1 MGSKSKEEVRDGHL
15 ADLPEELRIR
25 VMNVHKLIVT
35 KARELFTDDNYKDI
49 KDSSWA
55 KTMLDEFLVEPSPKT
70 NAGMVRIY
78 KKGKRCRCMIQIT
91 GHVNNDRSDIN
102 HELFHDFIRNVHQK
116 VKSKVRR
123 KFDLILTCESEHGE
137 PFEGFD
143 IWTKQKDAKE
153 LWEYFKDK
161 ETKELKPYSESTM
174 MIAEYAELPRGLQS
188 YIKNAMDSIN
198 VNVSNI
204 QYVEKSEPTLGTT
217 ILTKFGES
225 AEGSILITDEIHPA
239 FLESNED
246 SLYEAASTYTKSNPD
261 PTKEVVFNGSYYEVA
276 LEPKYANVLYSYLE
290 KNVSDTVETDWLEE
304 SVEFDPYSEASEP
317 EGTSGLSESEARRV
331 MKTLCQ
337 TMINDFN
344 NNPNTKVSSYTAS
357 ILSNLTTKNILKQ
370 IGTGF
375 YKFTIILG
383 SPKDGNMV
391 KFITPAMT
399 RDFVGR
405 FVEGR
410 ENLNGLLH
418 RNPEIKLYMS
428 PNVFSTMK
436 DPDDMY
442 QFIKAA
448 IKYYSKGVEKYSN
461 QIMKASMSMSR
472 ELKHLVSTT
481 NLSGIVIAPLKM
493 VFAFDN
499 VDLSNRKTFTINKE
513 DINAVTGFMK
523 SIYTRYASPEKE
535 KSKIIND
542 MNEVI
547 ESLHEAYGLDDDIRT
562 LTHLNEEVTNL
573 YDGKYNDQMA
583 DIKYRAIEEQ
593 VDRNWNKETVNGQI
607 KVFQEKWGVKKL
619 KKLPRDLVAYISIET
634 EAIKDY
640 NDKAMIASYC
650 ISKLDIC
657 EWYIE
662 LLEVG
667 SKKYIVPHTLPYLK
681 QLRTD
686 LLQCYERIMK
696 VKIDNKT
703 NEVKIPEG
711 YEG

>member
-49 KDSSWA
+49 RDSSWA

-70 NAGMVRIY
+70 NAGTVRIY

-91 GHVNNDRSDIN
+91 GHVKNDRGDID

-116 VKSKVRR
+116 IKSKVRR
-123 KFDLILTCESEHGE
+123 KFDLVLTCESEHGE

-161 ETKELKPYSESTM
+161 ETKELKPYSESTR

-188 YIKNAMDSIN
+188 YIKNAMDSISS
-198 VNVSNI
+198 NVSNI
-204 QYVEKSEPTLGTT
+204 QYVEKSESVLGTT

-246 SLYEAASTYTKSNPD
+246 SLYEAASMYTKNNPD

-276 LEPKYANVLYSYLE
+276 LEPKYANVLYWYLE
-290 KNVSDTVETDWLEE
+290 KNVTDNVETEWLEE

-317 EGTSGLSESEARRV
+317 EGTSGLSGTQARRT

-337 TMINDFN
+337 TIINDFK
-344 NNPNTKVSSYTAS
+344 NNPNTRVSTYTAS

-370 IGTGF
+370 MGTGF

-593 VDRNWNKETVNGQI
+593 VDRNWNKETTNTQV

-667 SKKYIVPHTLPYLK
+667 SKKYIVPHTLPYLR